1 DKCYRRTLRELTCG
15 RLGNR
20 RQRGGGGYL
29 QQVERT
35 QRSGRTWEL
44 NAGKRCLVPPWI
56 SSAENGSHHRT
67 KHFSSDRGI
76 SAGTDTHTHGRT
88 HTHTHGRTHT
98 QNNTLQCRQRHTC
111 THTHTHARTHTH
123 THARTDTHTH
133 AHTHTDTHTHTH
145 IHT

>member
-76 SAGTDTHTHGRT
+76 SAGTDTHTHT
-88 HTHTHGRTHT
+88 HR
-98 QNNTLQCRQRHTC
+98 
-111 THTHTHARTHTH
+111 
-123 THARTDTHTH
+123 
-133 AHTHTDTHTHTH
+133 DTHTHTER
-145 IHT
+145 HTHTRTHTQTHTETHT